1 MTANFR
7 IFNPKRVACVVDVAL
22 TPLGDQQDGP
32 FPMSLLPGSET
43 LVIKPREHAFVTVA
57 FAPRAIRSYAAALEA
72 SVRDGADAVRSS
84 CAARARCRTSPSTR
98 RVRGPGDGRADVRFG
113 RAAVGARMEKRVL
126 LRNDGALVA
135 FARVDAEGSARRARA
150 ASAAAT
156 DRSPSSAPADA
167 RIKPGHVKALRVLYE
182 PREVKRSTNVGA
194 TDGDGAADGADG
206 ADGATREDYAD
217 VLELTLAVRENPF
230 ETRSIRVVGEA
241 YAPDVV
247 FEHLPSAKTAK
258 TAKEYAKDY
267 AEDHLAS
274 DDDDDAPADAS
285 ALRFEDGPVGTS
297 RSATFSL
304 TNVSRKPWR
313 FEWPANDEIAAADD
327 AAAFAFSPRVGHL
340 PPGTSTQITVAF
352 TPKAPASHGLDAEH
366 PPLEMRVQL
375 APVKAY
381 YEGTH
386 EAFLALR
393 GASGDAADAADAS
406 GDADAGA
413 RGGARGRSRR
423 ACSARRG
430 GPTRASRSGTSSS
443 RNRRK
448 TRKDP
453 EAPPRPTRPPPRL
466 PRPTRTCERR
476 LGG

>member
-1 MTANFR
+1 
-7 IFNPKRVACVVDVAL
+7 
-22 TPLGDQQDGP
+22 
-32 FPMSLLPGSET
+32 
-43 LVIKPREHAFVTVA
+43 
-57 FAPRAIRSYAAALEA
+57 
-72 SVRDGADAVRSS
+72 
-84 CAARARCRTSPSTR
+84 
-98 RVRGPGDGRADVRFG
+98 
-113 RAAVGARMEKRVL
+113 MEKRVL

-135 FARVDAEGSARRARA
+135 FARVDAEGSARRARGVRGGDGPFTVVGA
-150 ASAAAT
+150 GVT
-156 DRSPSSAPADA
+156 HE
-167 RIKPGHVKALRVLYE
+167 IKPGHVKALSVLYE
-182 PREVKRSTNVGA
+182 PREVKQPTRSVGS
-194 TDGDGAADGADG
+194 DGDGAARDGAADGAEDG
-206 ADGATREDYAD
+206 FD

-247 FEHLPSAKTAK
+247 FEHLPSAKNHAK
-258 TAKEYAKDY
+258 NHLAS
-267 AEDHLAS
+267 DHLAS
-274 DDDDDAPADAS
+274 DHLASDGDDDDDAPADAS

-313 FEWPANDEIAAADD
+313 FEWPANDALDAADD

-381 YEGTH
+381 YEGAH

-393 GASGDAADAADAS
+393 GAPATPRTRRTPPATPT
-406 GDADAGA
+406 
-413 RGGARGRSRR
+413 RRPRRRPRRSRR

-453 EAPPRPTRPPPRL
+453 EAPPRRTRPPPRP